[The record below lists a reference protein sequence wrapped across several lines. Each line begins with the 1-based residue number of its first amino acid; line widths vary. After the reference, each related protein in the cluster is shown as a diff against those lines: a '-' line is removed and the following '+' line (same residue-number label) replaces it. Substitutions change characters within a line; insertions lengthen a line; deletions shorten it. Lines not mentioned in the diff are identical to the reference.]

1 MEDPLYFPRTELAAA
16 LLSSLKSG
24 LSNAFTLFAP
34 RRMGKTQFLTNDIAP
49 AAEKNGFNVFYFSF
63 MDNKDSASTAQFFH
77 EALHRFALETRTGNG
92 VKTFFGS
99 LTKIDVLGV
108 GLERETPPRDL
119 PGISEIIAY
128 IAADSRPTLLLLD
141 EAQEL
146 ARLPNTEG
154 MIRSLR
160 TGLDINQSRVKT
172 LFTGSSTNGLR
183 SMFNDIKAPFFHFS
197 HALDFPTLGQDFIDF
212 LAGVYH
218 DRTGQQLDAEK
229 FYAIFEQFNKSPM
242 YIRAVI
248 QDMIIN
254 LALSLEAAAQVRL
267 GQMQEN
273 SNIPMQ
279 WKALSAIERLLLQS
293 MAQGEVSPY
302 GAEFREQAARIL
314 GVESVKVSTVQS
326 AIRKL
331 QRKDMIS
338 KFGNSAFQINNP
350 LLQTWLKENME

>member
-1 MEDPLYFPRTELAAA
+1 
-16 LLSSLKSG
+16 
-24 LSNAFTLFAP
+24 
-34 RRMGKTQFLTNDIAP
+34 MGKTQFLTNDIAP

-63 MDNKDSASTAQFFH
+63 MDNKDSAGTAQFFH

-183 SMFNDIKAPFFHFS
+183 AMFNDIKAPFLTRS
-197 HALDFPTLGQDFIDF
+197 
-212 LAGVYH
+212 
-218 DRTGQQLDAEK
+218 E
-229 FYAIFEQFNKSPM
+229 
-242 YIRAVI
+242 
-248 QDMIIN
+248 
-254 LALSLEAAAQVRL
+254 
-267 GQMQEN
+267 
-273 SNIPMQ
+273 
-279 WKALSAIERLLLQS
+279 ERRVGKECRS
-293 MAQGEVSPY
+293 RWSPY
-302 GAEFREQAARIL
+302 H
-314 GVESVKVSTVQS
+314 
-326 AIRKL
+326 
-331 QRKDMIS
+331 
-338 KFGNSAFQINNP
+338 
-350 LLQTWLKENME
+350 